1 MIILQNT
8 TTLLQ
13 IKLGSSVTTNQLPF
27 SSSYVDTT
35 TNTFSPEQVS
45 GVTND
50 TSTVTL
56 VSAPAASTKRT
67 IKYISIYNNDTVSAV
82 ITIQLSDNT
91 VERILGKYTL
101 SSGDRLEFTDT
112 VGWRVLNSSGAIKQS
127 TSIGTDTIPA
137 SQVTTNSSNRFI
149 SDTQLSNFQ
158 SGYNNAILL
167 NGGTTV
173 AVTFATSKY
182 YGSVAS
188 PVSGGSITYDFTN
201 ALAGSKAII
210 FHSAGAEPTYPVGTY
225 KRFGVYQSSQLN
237 ILTFEYIDSNTILL
251 DIAYSTAAGLQPE
264 VVAWMQKGGVAT
276 GFMLTALNQ
285 FMLDISSIRSRI
297 IRMNLCYGETFAST
311 SIPIIVNTDGSATPT
326 GPALDTMVNYVS
338 GDYTFNGTMG
348 LGGGLY
354 SMNQIKYI
362 NTGLDVST
370 TSEFG
375 QNDCSFGM
383 YINTNIGNNGDVFG
397 MKAGTNI
404 GLYAGTGRSGYI
416 NSVGVPVIATGGR
429 IFDMFTRSNSANF
442 DKIYNGVKY
451 TYTAESNAKQSS
463 TMKLGTYGLPGG
475 GFFLTLYGYF
485 VGKSLDSSQE
495 AILRGAWSTLMT
507 KIVR

>member
-1 MIILQNT
+1 MTKQELKDSVASVVKTNGENEITGANLQAKLFEIIDECYNV
-8 TTLLQ
+8 
-13 IKLGSSVTTNQLPF
+13 G
-27 SSSYVDTT
+27 
-35 TNTFSPEQVS
+35 
-45 GVTND
+45 G
-50 TSTVTL
+50 TS
-56 VSAPAASTKRT
+56 
-67 IKYISIYNNDTVSAV
+67 
-82 ITIQLSDNT
+82 
-91 VERILGKYTL
+91 
-101 SSGDRLEFTDT
+101 
-112 VGWRVLNSSGAIKQS
+112 
-127 TSIGTDTIPA
+127 
-137 SQVTTNSSNRFI
+137 
-149 SDTQLSNFQ
+149 
-158 SGYNNAILL
+158 ILL
-167 NGGTTV
+167 NGGATV

-188 PVSGGSITYDFTN
+188 PVSGAAVTYDFTN
-201 ALAGSKAII
+201 AVAGSKAII
-210 FHSAGAEPTYPVGTY
+210 FHNAGSEPTYPVGTY

-285 FMLDISSIRSRI
+285 FMIDITSIRSRI

-311 SIPIIVNTDGSATPT
+311 SIPIIVNTNGSATPT
-326 GPALDTMVNYVS
+326 GPALDTLVNYVS

-354 SMNQIKYI
+354 SLNQIKYI
-362 NTGLDVST
+362 DTGLDVST

-375 QNDCSFGM
+375 QDDCSFGM
-383 YINTNIGNNGDVFG
+383 HVLTNIGSNGYAYG
-397 MKAGTNI
+397 IKAGTNLGAYCGG
-404 GLYAGTGRSGYI
+404 GLQDFM

-429 IFDMFTRSNSANF
+429 MFDMFTRNNSATF

-451 TYTAESNAKQSS
+451 TYTAASTTKQSS
-463 TMKLGTYGLPGG
+463 TMKLGAFAQPGG
-475 GFFLTLYGYF
+475 FYLTLYGYF

>member
-8 TTLLQ
+8 TALLQ

-50 TSTVTL
+50 TSTVIL

-101 SSGDRLEFTDT
+101 SSGDRIEFTDT
-112 VGWRVLNSSGAIKQS
+112 VGWRVLNSSGAIKQT

-137 SQVTTNSSNRFI
+137 TQVTTDSSNRFVT
-149 SDTQLSNFQ
+149 DTQLTNFQ

-167 NGGTTV
+167 NGGATV
-173 AVTFATSKY
+173 AITFATSKY

-251 DIAYSTAAGLQPE
+251 DIAYSTTAGLQPE
-264 VVAWMQKGGVAT
+264 VVAWIQKGGVAN
-276 GFMLTALNQ
+276 GFILTALNQ
-285 FMLDISSIRSRI
+285 FMIDITSIRSRI

-326 GPALDTMVNYVS
+326 GPALDTMVNFVS

-354 SMNQIKYI
+354 SLNQIKYI
-362 NTGLDVST
+362 DTGLDVST
-370 TSEFG
+370 TTEFG
-375 QNDCSFGM
+375 QDDCSFGM
-383 YINTNIGNNGDVFG
+383 HVLSNIGNNGYAHG
-397 MKAGTNI
+397 IKAGTN
-404 GLYAGTGRSGYI
+404 LGTYCGGALQDFI
-416 NSVGVPVIATGGR
+416 NNTGVGVITTGGR
-429 IFDMFTRSNSANF
+429 MFNILTRNNSANF
-442 DKIYNGVKY
+442 YKIYNGVKY
-451 TYTAESNAKQSS
+451 TYTAASTAKQSS
-463 TMKLGTYGLPGG
+463 TIKLGTFAQPGSS
-475 GFFLTLYGYF
+475 FALTLYGYF
-485 VGKSLDSSQE
+485 VGKSLDASQE
-495 AILRGAWSTLMT
+495 AILRGAWSTLMA